1 MSRRLPW
8 YKRDVDAWR
17 GGTRG
22 MSLELRGFYSECL
35 DAMWDL
41 QGAIPADVEKLAVMI
56 CCNPRTVRKLLPQLV
71 GLGKLKL
78 TADGYINPRMDVE
91 ISEANSPRVRSEF
104 AANSKAIRAE
114 FEPKVSKNPMFST
127 RDLEEEK
134 EEESEEE
141 KGARARDEILY
152 REGKVEIGKGV
163 AAEIAS
169 EFAGVDLNA
178 VAIRAAVELG
188 RTQHASHAHKLA
200 TVRRC
205 ALFEVQAMRGGGTP
219 KRASKPSALSIIRGA
234 A

>member
-1 MSRRLPW
+1 
-8 YKRDVDAWR
+8 
-17 GGTRG
+17 

-41 QGAIPADVEKLAVMI
+41 QGCIPADVEKLAVMI

-78 TADGYINPRMDVE
+78 TESGYINPRMDVE
-91 ISEANSPRVRSEF
+91 ISGANSPRVRTQFEG
-104 AANSKAIRAE
+104 NSKGIRAE
-114 FEPKVSKNPMFST
+114 FDAKIPKNSMFST

-134 EEESEEE
+134 EEEEEEE
-141 KGARARDEILY
+141 KEGARARDEIHL

-169 EFAGVDLNA
+169 EFPTVDLKA
-178 VAIRAAVELG
+178 VAIRAAVELSRG
-188 RTQHASHAHKLA
+188 GPATHAHKLA

-205 ALFEVQAMRGGGTP
+205 ALFETQATRGGPAP
-219 KRASKPSALSIIRGA
+219 KRSSQPSVLSIIRGA